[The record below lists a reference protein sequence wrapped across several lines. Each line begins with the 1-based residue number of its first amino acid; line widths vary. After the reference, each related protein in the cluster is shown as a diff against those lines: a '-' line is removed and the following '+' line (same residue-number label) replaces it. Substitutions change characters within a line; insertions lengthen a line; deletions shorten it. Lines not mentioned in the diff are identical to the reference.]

1 MHLTTVVHAAIWTLL
16 PLISAKTMQY
26 GQFNTPDNVS
36 QKVAWI
42 SGTDICT
49 ALVPVQAEGN
59 QNACDVPFNFP
70 ERAPGYLFSFVNCN
84 QDGVPQ
90 AMLVTPNGGPT
101 NQVTAMASR
110 SLSAARAATSLP
122 GESWAISSVCHSK

>member
-49 ALVPVQAEGN
+49 ALVPVLTEGN

-101 NQVTAMASR
+101 NQVTGNGFSEPLGCSSGHQFTR
-110 SLSAARAATSLP
+110 GVLGNQFGLP
-122 GESWAISSVCHSK
+122 F